1 MILGSGLLF
10 DALTDQPRGGLVQR
24 TNAHHTRPHS
34 AFKLENTLALER
46 APFANAHA
54 NHEGQCAGMARASG
68 LKADDSQ
75 LTRPRTSPNL
85 SLENQRYGGKCS
97 ANMLDASILK
107 ATANGTNRE
116 CKVPSAALAHALERN
131 GRSPSI
137 APDAGATLNQCRVER
152 APCDDPGAPAMYDRL
167 AGLVS
172 STAAEHAAMAWQLLG
187 LYGAGVGAVVHFV
200 GAPQGLCDNRS
211 RGLPSSNAATSQLLR
226 LRGAGACAQ
235 DKESLV
241 PPVATPTALVSLVA
255 TQASQL
261 LQASRLRGGAG
272 GTISNATISAALGEI
287 SLGLGPSPLVGL
299 ALRAVHTAKPGL
311 VESEQGP
318 SRTRHLRELVLFAH
332 ACLFRGCS
340 FENLVV
346 NLGNFGDDHVNSDD
360 LVAVCQ
366 QTGSLFNWTPSTRA
380 TEEEIE
386 YYNTQE
392 TPPTSLNAAGA
403 RPNTPATQLGDGPL
417 RLATDGDLLQAMVAQ
432 LVDAKLEEARLQNEA
447 MDEPASDFE
456 TPRTA
461 KHRPPSLDPS
471 QQLPNALPAEPV
483 WHVGNNAS
491 NGSIVM
497 ASWNNTVVPSRRPVH
512 ITGIEKTISAD
523 SMLTIFHS
531 MFEMYQEQVGIPQY
545 DGVRATLMN
554 ELVRLYLAFCAA
566 RGVQSAHDGLLTLLR
581 DCGSKCPQLGRM
593 VFETARYEMMH
604 SSAEDAILLLL
615 RRLDECMTVRSSA
628 TVALS
633 YAKAKWETGAS
644 VFQVFQMLSDRAFS
658 CFPDLDP
665 DARRQRSVERFLILL
680 QAASEDPSLSFQ
692 PSMFSVF
699 RDRWVE
705 NCLLSKELGTLVRE
719 MQQHSVGS
727 HVLAVRGA
735 AATTRM
741 PPATSRQVGVLED
754 DEGGFAGQELP
765 ASEVLAINGR
775 ANQRPALNHVE
786 AVRAGAFGSEALY
799 MTFNNPTALHTD
811 PKGLS
816 GHHDCL
822 GCIAAGVTETLSREE
837 LLKLRLADK
846 NFKLGA
852 HQCLHHRPH
861 RCTRLKAHLE
871 AWVKTDEGAAY
882 AHCLEDAPPAAI
894 QAAER
899 ALGFT
904 VVTFER

>member
-1 MILGSGLLF
+1 
-10 DALTDQPRGGLVQR
+10 
-24 TNAHHTRPHS
+24 
-34 AFKLENTLALER
+34 
-46 APFANAHA
+46 
-54 NHEGQCAGMARASG
+54 
-68 LKADDSQ
+68 
-75 LTRPRTSPNL
+75 
-85 SLENQRYGGKCS
+85 
-97 ANMLDASILK
+97 
-107 ATANGTNRE
+107 
-116 CKVPSAALAHALERN
+116 
-131 GRSPSI
+131 
-137 APDAGATLNQCRVER
+137 
-152 APCDDPGAPAMYDRL
+152 MYDRL
-167 AGLVS
+167 AGLSS
-172 STAAEHAAMAWQLLG
+172 STAAEYAAMAWQLLG
-187 LYGAGVGAVVHFV
+187 LYGAGVGTFVHLV
-200 GAPQGLCDNRS
+200 GAPQGLGDNRS
-211 RGLPSSNAATSQLLR
+211 RGLLSSNAATSQLLR

-235 DKESLV
+235 DKELLV
-241 PPVATPTALVSLVA
+241 PTVAAPAGNSLSSGRNGTMGGHRQQESSDCSDNPACVSLVA
-255 TQASQL
+255 MQAG
-261 LQASRLRGGAG
+261 RLRGGAG
-272 GTISNATISAALGEI
+272 ETISNAAIAAAFGEMT
-287 SLGLGPSPLVGL
+287 LGLSPSALVRL
-299 ALRAVHTAKPGL
+299 ALRAVHTAKPSL
-311 VESEQGP
+311 VESEWGL

-332 ACLFRGCS
+332 ACLFFGCS

-346 NLGNFGDDHVNSDD
+346 NLGSLEDDHVNNGD
-360 LVAVCQ
+360 LAATCQ
-366 QTGSLFNWTPSTRA
+366 KTGSLFNWAPSTKM
-380 TEEEIE
+380 TEEEIA
-386 YYNTQE
+386 YYDSQE
-392 TPPTSLNAAGA
+392 TPPTSLSAAGA
-403 RPNTPATQLGDGPL
+403 RPNTPATQVGEGPL
-417 RLATDGDLLQAMVAQ
+417 GLASESGLQAMVTRM
-432 LVDAKLEEARLQNEA
+432 VEAKLEEASRPQTEA
-447 MDEPASDFE
+447 MDDASDFE
-456 TPRTA
+456 TPRPT
-461 KHRPPSLDPS
+461 KHRLPSLDPS
-471 QQLPNALPAEPV
+471 HQLPNALPAEPA
-483 WHVGNNAS
+483 WYVGNSAGNS
-491 NGSIVM
+491 STVM
-497 ASWNNTVVPSRRPVH
+497 GSWNDSVVPSRRPVH
-512 ITGIEKTISAD
+512 ITGIEKTLSAD
-523 SMLTIFHS
+523 SLLTTFKS
-531 MFEMYQEQVGIPQY
+531 MFEMYQEQVGIPQF
-545 DGVRATLMN
+545 DGIRTTLMN
-554 ELVRLYLAFCAA
+554 ELARLYLAFCAA
-566 RGVQSAHDGLLTLLR
+566 RGVQSAHDELLTLLR
-581 DCGSKCPQLGRM
+581 DCGSKCPQLNNM
-593 VFETARYEMMH
+593 VFGTARHEMMN
-604 SSAEDAILLLL
+604 STAENAILLLL

-633 YAKAKWETGAS
+633 YSKAKWEKSVA
-644 VFQVFQMLSDRAFS
+644 VFQLFRMLNDRAFS

-705 NCLLSKELGTLVRE
+705 SCLLSKELGTLVRE

-727 HVLAVRGA
+727 HVLAVRSA

-765 ASEVLAINGR
+765 ASEVLAISGR

-894 QAAER
+894 QATER